1 MKNSFIVL
9 AAVIMTGIS
18 ASCQGIKVPD
28 AVKNAFASKFPNA
41 TNVKWGK
48 ENAKELE
55 AGFKL
60 NNTNVSANFGL
71 DGSWV
76 ETETMINASDL
87 PAAVTNAINVK
98 YPGNTITRAEKLEKP
113 GGKILYETVIKV
125 NGKKREIEI
134 NPDGS
139 FVK

>member
-1 MKNSFIVL
+1 MKNIFIVFV
-9 AAVIMTGIS
+9 AIIAISIS
-18 ASCQGIKVPD
+18 ASGQLKVTE
-28 AVKNAFASKFPNA
+28 AAKKAFAAKFPNA
-41 TNVKWGK
+41 TDVKWGK
-48 ENAKELE
+48 ENATEYE
-55 AGFKL
+55 AEFKL
-60 NNTNVSANFGL
+60 NNQSISANFKT

-76 ETETMINASDL
+76 ETETTIKASEL
-87 PAAVTNAINVK
+87 PAAVTNAINTK

-125 NGKKREIEI
+125 KGKKKEIEI